1 MSDIIHDPDLQN
13 KARRA
18 TEILS
23 ENLHFV
29 ANEPSLAFYRIQ
41 EHVRK
46 SVPPM
51 IEKRIQVQKLQ
62 KDLQGHYYDVE
73 YALGAVNSI
82 KNSEKSLNNIQEQL
96 KSALF
101 LSQQIKY
108 EHTRRNNTKK
118 DSMYKR
124 LSAHLTTTL
133 DLPELPE
140 AIRDTANRVESM
152 MQSAR
157 HSNIY

>member
-1 MSDIIHDPDLQN
+1 MTEVRDSDLQT

-18 TEILS
+18 TGILS

-29 ANEPSLAFYRIQ
+29 ANEPSLAFYRLQ

-51 IEKRIQVQKLQ
+51 IEKRVQVQKLH

-73 YALGAVNSI
+73 YALGAVKLIN
-82 KNSEKSLNNIQEQL
+82 NCEEPLNNIQEQL
-96 KSALF
+96 KNALF

-108 EHTRRNNTKK
+108 EHSRRLKTSQIPK
-118 DSMYKR
+118 DAPN
-124 LSAHLTTTL
+124 LL
-133 DLPELPE
+133 
-140 AIRDTANRVESM
+140 
-152 MQSAR
+152 
-157 HSNIY
+157 

>member
-1 MSDIIHDPDLQN
+1 MTEMHDSDL
-13 KARRA
+13 KTKSRRA
-18 TEILS
+18 TGILS

-29 ANEPSLAFYRIQ
+29 ANEPSLAFYRLQ

-51 IEKRIQVQKLQ
+51 IEKRVQVQKLH

-82 KNSEKSLNNIQEQL
+82 KNCEKSLNNIQEQL
-96 KSALF
+96 KNALF

-108 EHTRRNNTKK
+108 EHTRRGRSKK

-140 AIRDTANRVESM
+140 AIRDTANKVESM
-152 MQSAR
+152 VNSAR